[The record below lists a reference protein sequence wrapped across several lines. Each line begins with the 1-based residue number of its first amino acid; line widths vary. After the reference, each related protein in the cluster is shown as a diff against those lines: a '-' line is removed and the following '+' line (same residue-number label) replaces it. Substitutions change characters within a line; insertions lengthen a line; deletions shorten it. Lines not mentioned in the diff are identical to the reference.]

1 MNFTGSFSLPRNFGF
16 GRIQRDSF
24 LVANPLR
31 NLFLT
36 KEMHYNRS
44 SSDVNY
50 TSSDANRSQH
60 GSQIRLGWSIS
71 KAWNSIKS
79 SVTPVADK
87 AKNDVTNVADKTA
100 TDAAKDAT
108 TSWNDTTS
116 TVNDVGTDLNKI
128 PGNNSGGNSELNDAA
143 SDASDIDDDLSDGSS
158 DYND

>member
-36 KEMHYNRS
+36 KEMNYNRS

-60 GSQIRLGWSIS
+60 GSLIRLGLSLS
-71 KAWNSIKS
+71 GAWNSFKS
-79 SVTPVADK
+79 SVTPVVDK
-87 AKNDVTNVADKTA
+87 AKKDVTNDAEKTA
-100 TDAAKDAT
+100 TDAAKDGT
-108 TSWNDTTS
+108 TGWDDTTS

-128 PGNNSGGNSELNDAA
+128 PGNNSDGNSELSD
-143 SDASDIDDDLSDGSS
+143 DASDISEYDDAVSDGSS
-158 DYND
+158 DYGD